1 MYKETSET
9 ICFPSE
15 LALSFSAVHTRHIID
30 VKLWHNPAGNLL
42 ILIIKERNMI
52 FNDLISMYLK

>member
-30 VKLWHNPAGNLL
+30 VKLWHNPDGNLL
-42 ILIIKERNMI
+42 ILIIKGKEH
-52 FNDLISMYLK
+52 DLQ